1 MGQFGFGQSVTR
13 VEDQRLLSGHGRYT
27 DDISLPRQAHGFVL
41 RSPHAHA
48 RIDSLDIAAAT
59 AMPGVLGVFVA
70 ADLDADGVG
79 PIPCLA
85 PVKNVDGSAMAR
97 PPHPVLAS
105 GTVRHVG
112 DPVAFVVAETL
123 AQARDAAEAV
133 VVDYMSLPAI
143 ADLAAAVEDGA
154 PQVWDEAA
162 NNVCFTWEI
171 GDAAAAEAG
180 FAKAARVTKLRL
192 VNNRIVVNPMEPR
205 AAIGA
210 YDSYRGR
217 YELHSCSQG
226 AHGLRGQ
233 LANNIFK
240 LPLDQVRVITPDVG
254 GGFGM
259 KIFLYAEYVL
269 ALWAAKRLD
278 RPVKWTSSRGEA
290 FLSDTQGRD
299 NITEVELALDGDG
312 RFLAMRAA
320 TLANM
325 GAYLSNMAPFIPTAA
340 GAPMLPGCYRIPAVH
355 ARIRGV
361 FTNTVPVDAYR
372 GAGRPEAAFVI
383 ERLVDAAA
391 AETGLAPDE
400 IRRRNFI
407 APDDMPYATATGQ
420 KYDSGDFAT
429 NMADAMA
436 RAGWADFE
444 SRRAEAA
451 GRGKLRGIGMAYYIE
466 KCSGGGNESAQV
478 RFDPGGSATILIGT
492 QSNGQGHETAYAQI
506 LADEL
511 DMPLDRIRVMQG
523 DTDLIVEGKGT
534 GGSRSVPVGAVAVK
548 DAVAKIVAKGKH
560 IAAAKME
567 AAEADIEFAEGAF
580 TIAGTDK
587 TMTLDAV
594 VKLSFQTRFL
604 PEGAAPGMDETGD
617 FQPRGMTFPN
627 GCHICEVEIDRDT
640 GATQILRYTVVD
652 DFGRMLNPALVAG
665 QVHGGVAQGIGQAL
679 LEGTVYD
686 TESGQLLS
694 GSFMDYTMPRAS
706 DFPEIDFSTNEVP
719 CLNNPMGMKGAGEA
733 GAIGATPA
741 AINAVVDALKDFGV
755 RDVEMPATP
764 ERVWRLIHGAGTA

>member
-27 DDISLPRQAHGFVL
+27 DDISLPHQAHGHVL

-48 RIDSLDIAAAT
+48 RIESIDTTAAA
-59 AMPGVLGVFVA
+59 ALPGVLGVYTA
-70 ADLDADGVG
+70 ADLEADGVG
-79 PIPCLA
+79 TIPCLA
-85 PVKNVDGSAMAR
+85 PVKNADGTPMAQ
-97 PPHPVLAS
+97 PPHPVLA
-105 GTVRHVG
+105 TDAVRHVG

-123 AQARDAAEAV
+123 AQARDAAEAILV
-133 VVDYMSLPAI
+133 EYAPLPAV
-143 ADLAAAVEDGA
+143 ADLAAAVEAGA
-154 PQVWDEAA
+154 PAVWDAA
-162 NNVCFTWEI
+162 PGNVSFDWEI
-171 GDAAAAEAG
+171 GDAAAVEAG
-180 FAKAARVTKLRL
+180 FAQAAKVTKLRL
-192 VNNRIVVNPMEPR
+192 VNNRVVVNPMEPR
-205 AAIGA
+205 AAVGA
-210 YDSYRGR
+210 FDAYRGR

-226 AHGLRGQ
+226 AHGLRSQ
-233 LANNIFK
+233 LAGAIFK
-240 LPLDQVRVITPDVG
+240 VPLDRVRVVTPDVG

-269 ALWAAKRLD
+269 ALWAARKLG
-278 RPVKWTSSRGEA
+278 RPVKWTSSRGEG
-290 FLSDTQGRD
+290 FLSDSQGRD
-299 NITEVELALDGDG
+299 NVTEVELALDGDG
-312 RFLAMRAA
+312 RFLALRAD

-325 GAYLSNMAPFIPTAA
+325 GAYLSNMAPFIPTAS

-355 ARIRGV
+355 GRIRGV
-361 FTNTVPVDAYR
+361 FTHTVPVDAYR

-391 AETGLAPDE
+391 LDMGVSPDE

-407 APDDMPYATATGQ
+407 AADEMPYATATGQ
-420 KYDSGDFAT
+420 KYDSGDFAG
-429 NMADAMA
+429 NMTDAMD
-436 RAGWADFE
+436 RADWAGFE
-444 SRRAEAA
+444 ARRAEAA

-466 KCSGGGNESAQV
+466 KCSGGGNESAQI
-478 RFDPGGSATILIGT
+478 RFDPGGTATVLIGT

-506 LADEL
+506 VADGL
-511 DMPLDRIRVMQG
+511 GLPLDKVRVMQG

-534 GGSRSVPVGAVAVK
+534 GGSRSVPVGAVALE
-548 DAVAKIVAKGKH
+548 DAVAKIVAKGKR

-567 AAEADIEFAEGAF
+567 AAEADIEFADGAF
-580 TIAGTDK
+580 AVAGTDK
-587 TMTLDAV
+587 TMPLDAV
-594 VKLSFQTRFL
+594 VKASFQTRFL
-604 PEGAAPGMDETGD
+604 PEGAAPGLDETGD

-640 GATQILRYTVVD
+640 GATRIVRYTVVD

-686 TESGQLLS
+686 PESGQLLS
-694 GSFMDYTMPRAS
+694 GSFMDYAMPRAG
-706 DFPEIDFSTNEVP
+706 DFPDIDFSTNEIP
-719 CLNNPMGMKGAGEA
+719 CLNNPLGMKGAGEA

-741 AINAVVDALKDFGV
+741 AINAMVDALKEFGV

-764 ERVWRLIHGAGTA
+764 ERVWRLIHGAGRA